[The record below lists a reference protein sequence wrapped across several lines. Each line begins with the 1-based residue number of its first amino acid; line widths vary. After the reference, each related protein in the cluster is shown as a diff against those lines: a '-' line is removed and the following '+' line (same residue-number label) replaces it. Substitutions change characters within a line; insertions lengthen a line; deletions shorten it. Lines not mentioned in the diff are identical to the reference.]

1 MMPGIPHN
9 SRHAGVNQPI
19 RTDSFIFILFYCQSK
34 KAENDKRGS
43 STLDDAH
50 DAAAVVLAGVA
61 HRDQPLGGALEM
73 VVRLVCAVVR
83 VRSCVCGGGVCG
95 RTSVQTRGSM
105 PPRTAGK
112 KRHTKPTIA
121 DSKPCKNIIN

>member
-83 VRSCVCGGGVCG
+83 VRWWCVRAYLGTDQGLNAPAHG
-95 RTSVQTRGSM
+95 REEETHE
-105 PPRTAGK
+105 A
-112 KRHTKPTIA
+112 H
-121 DSKPCKNIIN
+121 DSRQQAL